1 MIYMY
6 EAILEDDFFKNM
18 DTKDEYNTD
27 NQQMESFWSV
37 LKNQLTTE
45 TVQRFGIEKVLN
57 ALEGTGGLSDYKDGG
72 NVSTIHNA
80 KKGVFVDNEHE
91 RCFNATYNRKNY
103 EGRGDRKLSTQRKK
117 MFTENEEIYDAYTHK
132 KLNKDGRTHID
143 HITSAKEIHEMDAA
157 RLYMTDDER
166 NDMAT
171 ADSNMAAID
180 GRMNQSKGETSMEEW
195 LKKEKDG
202 QTNAE
207 RYGIDEA
214 EAMRLRRKS
223 QLHIK
228 GKVVLAAGREV
239 SMASFSSGIAQAKKQ
254 VIGLLM
260 HYGTS
265 IFIEEMQSYVANWK
279 NYNRIAERLFALK
292 DMGIRIKDRLIEKAK
307 DIKNIIKEIFTSAKE
322 GFISGIVG
330 TIVTT
335 LINMVA
341 TTIKSVGKILQD
353 SVTTLISAFKMWT
366 KNPNNLDKATL
377 VKETIK
383 MISLGVSASIGIIA
397 EEGIKKALTPTALS
411 MVAEPIG
418 IIGGILITGS
428 CSALL
433 IYVMDNF
440 GKIMKKFKDAWNGMM
455 YGLQRTKREI
465 LETYNKALVA
475 VDEVYRGILSDI
487 KDYYDKMDNLAL
499 LAHDMNL
506 SGEEQISASIAYA
519 RALGVDDSELFHNVD
534 EAKKFFLG

>member
-1 MIYMY
+1 MY

-80 KKGVFVDNEHE
+80 KKSVFVDNEHE
-91 RCFNATYNRKNY
+91 RRFNATYNRKNY

-265 IFIEEMQSYVANWK
+265 IFIEEIQSYVANWK

-397 EEGIKKALTPTALS
+397 EEGIKKALIPTALS

>member
-1 MIYMY
+1 MY

>member
-1 MIYMY
+1 
-6 EAILEDDFFKNM
+6 
-18 DTKDEYNTD
+18 
-27 NQQMESFWSV
+27 
-37 LKNQLTTE
+37 
-45 TVQRFGIEKVLN
+45 
-57 ALEGTGGLSDYKDGG
+57 
-72 NVSTIHNA
+72 
-80 KKGVFVDNEHE
+80 
-91 RCFNATYNRKNY
+91 
-103 EGRGDRKLSTQRKK
+103 
-117 MFTENEEIYDAYTHK
+117 
-132 KLNKDGRTHID
+132 
-143 HITSAKEIHEMDAA
+143 
-157 RLYMTDDER
+157 
-166 NDMAT
+166 
-171 ADSNMAAID
+171 
-180 GRMNQSKGETSMEEW
+180 
-195 LKKEKDG
+195 
-202 QTNAE
+202 
-207 RYGIDEA
+207 
-214 EAMRLRRKS
+214 
-223 QLHIK
+223 
-228 GKVVLAAGREV
+228 
-239 SMASFSSGIAQAKKQ
+239 
-254 VIGLLM
+254 M

-265 IFIEEMQSYVANWK
+265 IFIEEMQSYAANWK
-279 NYNRIAERLFALK
+279 NYNRISERLFALK
-292 DMGIRIKDRLIEKAK
+292 DMGIRIKNRLIEKAK

-465 LETYNKALVA
+465 LDTYNKALAA

-519 RALGVDDSELFHNVD
+519 RAWGVDDSELFHNVD